1 MELRL
6 DTTKSLWENVQA
18 LHERLK
24 KLKKKRERLLK
35 LIEEEKKK
43 EIEEKKEE
51 RPVVLRRKRKR
62 EWYEAFRWM
71 FTSGGRLVLGGRD
84 ARTNEILVKKYL
96 QPRDL
101 FFHADVVGAP
111 SVILKDGV
119 NASEE
124 EKIEAATFAASYS
137 RAWKMGLYKVPV
149 FYVEASQ
156 VSLSPPSG
164 EYRPKGGIIIKGKRE
179 WLEPELKL
187 YLGFKDDR
195 FFVSA
200 RETSESLFLLLP
212 GGEDRSK
219 VARKILSILD
229 LPKDYLNELV
239 PLLPPGDILLRPLDE
254 GRLKPSYPS
263 SLRGDDNSGNEE
275 A

>member
-1 MELRL
+1 MR
-6 DTTKSLWENVQA
+6 
-18 LHERLK
+18 
-24 KLKKKRERLLK
+24 

-43 EIEEKKEE
+43 VVEQKEEE
-51 RPVVLRRKRKR
+51 RPVVLRKKRKR

-71 FTSGGRLVLGGRD
+71 FTSGGRLVLGGKD
-84 ARTNEILVKKYL
+84 AKTNEILVRRYL
-96 QPRDL
+96 QPNDL
-101 FFHADVVGAP
+101 FFHADVIGAP
-111 SVILKDGV
+111 SVILKDGI

-124 EKIEAATFAASYS
+124 EKEEAATFAASYS

-179 WLEPELKL
+179 WLEPELRL
-187 YLGFKDDR
+187 FLGFKDDR

-200 RETSESLFLLLP
+200 RQTEGTMFLLLP
-212 GGEDRSK
+212 GGEDRSD
-219 VARKILSILD
+219 VARKILSLLN
-229 LPKDYLNELV
+229 LPKDYLNDLI
-239 PLLPPGDILLRPLDE
+239 PLLPPGNILLRSLDE
-254 GRLKPSYPS
+254 GRLKPSHPS
-263 SLRGDDNSGNEE
+263 SLRGDDNGGDEE